1 MIKAYWGTL
10 NERDRRMLVIG
21 TIVCVVYLFYLLIYA
36 PVTRA
41 VQNKSKQLIEKQ
53 ETLVWMQ
60 HVRTSEQ
67 LKTKKV
73 AQSLTSSQLLT
84 VIAEQLSRTTFKQ
97 YRYQLQQTGVSDIQ
111 LSFDKVPYN
120 AFMAWV
126 WSINQKYTVIIKQLN
141 VDRTDVSGVVK
152 LTIMIATK

>member
-1 MIKAYWGTL
+1 
-10 NERDRRMLVIG
+10 
-21 TIVCVVYLFYLLIYA
+21 
-36 PVTRA
+36 
-41 VQNKSKQLIEKQ
+41 
-53 ETLVWMQ
+53 MQ

>member
-1 MIKAYWGTL
+1 
-10 NERDRRMLVIG
+10 MLVIG